1 MATSGLEVTFAVASG
16 PAVVEGNTLTFTGAG
31 TVVVTASQ
39 SGGGN
44 YAAAEDVTRTFEV
57 ALASQEIT
65 FGAIADQ
72 RVTDTVTLDATA
84 SSGLEVSYTVSGPA
98 TLTGTALSFTGAGT
112 VTVTAHQAGNAL
124 WAAASDVVQEF
135 EVSLLGQSIDFP
147 EIAAQV
153 ATNTVTL
160 TATATSGLEVTFAV
174 ASGPAVVEGNT
185 LTFTGAGT
193 VVVTASQ
200 SGGGNYAAAADVTRT
215 FAVALATQEITFG
228 AIADQSVTDTVTLE
242 ATASSGLEVSY
253 TVSGPATLT
262 GTALSFTGEGT
273 VTVTAHQAGNA
284 IWAAAEDVV
293 RTFEVVGAEQGAYE
307 AWLEGRGLSAETEG
321 LEYATAGV
329 DDYDGDG
336 VSNWREYLAD
346 TDPSD
351 PGALLSVS
359 VRTGGGTGA
368 LLRVEEASTNRY
380 YSVVWSTNAPG
391 LAGTETDLG
400 WGTAEMEW
408 PVPTDCSVG
417 FGVVRVRLGP

>member
-84 SSGLEVSYTVSGPA
+84 SSGLEVGYTVSGPA
-98 TLTGTALSFTGAGT
+98 TLTGTSLSFTGAGT